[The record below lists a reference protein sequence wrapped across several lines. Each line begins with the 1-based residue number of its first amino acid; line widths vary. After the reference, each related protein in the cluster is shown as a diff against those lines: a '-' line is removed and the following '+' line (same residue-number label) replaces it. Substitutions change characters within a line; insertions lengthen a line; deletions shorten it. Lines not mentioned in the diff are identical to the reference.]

1 MPQQPIPHAGD
12 AEQYS
17 TGEPFRFRC
26 PYCGTEV
33 ALETLLGPEI
43 SHGRVVG
50 KQRRDRAGDPPAG
63 VDAFVDPVHLRLT
76 PDRPDHTVLEACR
89 DRLSHVV
96 DPRPGPCP
104 FEPALLNA

>member
-33 ALETLLGPEI
+33 ALDPHPGCCGEVHAEVIPETELPEYE
-43 SHGRVVG
+43 G
-50 KQRRDRAGDPPAG
+50 A
-63 VDAFVDPVHLRLT
+63 
-76 PDRPDHTVLEACR
+76 RPKSWR
-89 DRLSHVV
+89 
-96 DPRPGPCP
+96 
-104 FEPALLNA
+104 EP